1 MAIAL
6 LGSAYLVQIMYTKN
20 LLIKNSKQ
28 FAKSTKDQVKVIQ
41 EGLGSIRDLI
51 IHQNENVY
59 LNKFKYY
66 DSKMRNVTANNTFI
80 KSYPRFVIE
89 FLGILIIIIAALI
102 LSGGTDNSKSAIS
115 ALGIFALGCQRLL
128 PSLQQI
134 YVNWAGIKSNYGSIE
149 SVIKIL
155 KKKNNFFKRN
165 NSRTNYENFLSL
177 ELKNVS
183 MKYEK
188 EIDYVIKD
196 FNIVINRGQII
207 GIIGETGCGKST
219 LIDIMMGLIEQILGK
234 YYLME
239 KI

>member
-89 FLGILIIIIAALI
+89 FLGILIIIILI
-102 LSGGTDNSKSAIS
+102 N
-115 ALGIFALGCQRLL
+115 
-128 PSLQQI
+128 
-134 YVNWAGIKSNYGSIE
+134 
-149 SVIKIL
+149 
-155 KKKNNFFKRN
+155 
-165 NSRTNYENFLSL
+165 
-177 ELKNVS
+177 
-183 MKYEK
+183 
-188 EIDYVIKD
+188 
-196 FNIVINRGQII
+196 
-207 GIIGETGCGKST
+207 
-219 LIDIMMGLIEQILGK
+219 LIWRDG
-234 YYLME
+234 
-239 KI
+239 